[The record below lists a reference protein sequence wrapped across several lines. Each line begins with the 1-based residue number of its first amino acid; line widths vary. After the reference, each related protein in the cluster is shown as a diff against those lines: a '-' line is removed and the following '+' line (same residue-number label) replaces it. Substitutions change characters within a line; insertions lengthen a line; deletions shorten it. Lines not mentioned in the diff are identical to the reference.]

1 MPKIIPISDLNDPER
16 LSEMC
21 AQTNEPIFI
30 TENSSCNIV
39 VMSMDV
45 YNKTILMQEEYSKL
59 AEAEITRLK
68 GEPTFSVEEARNRL
82 KEKYSNDDM

>member
-1 MPKIIPISDLNDPER
+1 MPKIISISDLNDPER

-30 TENSSCNIV
+30 TENGSCNIV

-59 AEAEITRLK
+59 AEAEISRLK

>member
-21 AQTNEPIFI
+21 AQTNETIFI
-30 TENSSCNIV
+30 TENGSCNIV

-45 YNKTILMQEEYSKL
+45 YNMTILMQEEYSKL
-59 AEAEITRLK
+59 AEAEISRLK